1 MAYRIVLSRSATK
14 ELAGLSD
21 KIHDKIIGRLRRL
34 EAEPRGRGCEK
45 LTGIDAYKLRIGDLR
60 IVFEIDDK
68 AREVRI
74 VMVDDR
80 KQVYKRLRR
89 KS

>member
-1 MAYRIVLSRSATK
+1 MPYRIVLSRSATK
-14 ELAGLSD
+14 ELAGLPN
-21 KIHDKIIGRLRRL
+21 KIHDKVVERLRKL
-34 EAEPRGRGCEK
+34 ETEPRGRGCEK
-45 LTGIDAYKLRIGDLR
+45 LSGLEAYKLRIRDLR
-60 IVFEIDDK
+60 IVFEIHDK